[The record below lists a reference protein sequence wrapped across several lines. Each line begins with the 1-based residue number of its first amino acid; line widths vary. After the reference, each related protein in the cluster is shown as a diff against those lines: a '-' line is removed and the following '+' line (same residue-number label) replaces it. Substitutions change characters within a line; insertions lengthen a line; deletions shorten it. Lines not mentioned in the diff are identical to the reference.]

1 MFSKLLNKI
10 LSKIFNKN
18 SLIDD
23 LFEQS
28 GYVKASVIMP
38 TSTENN
44 MVSFECQDNVLP
56 FRRKR

>member
-1 MFSKLLNKI
+1 MLSKIINKI
-10 LSKIFNKN
+10 LSKIFNQN
-18 SLIDD
+18 NIIDD

-38 TSTENN
+38 VSTENN
-44 MVSFECQDNVLP
+44 MVSFECQENVLP